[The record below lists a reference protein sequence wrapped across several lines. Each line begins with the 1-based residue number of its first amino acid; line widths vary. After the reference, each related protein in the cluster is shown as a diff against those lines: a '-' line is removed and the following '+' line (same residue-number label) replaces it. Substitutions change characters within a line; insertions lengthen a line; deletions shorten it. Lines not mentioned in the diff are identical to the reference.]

1 MNHRISLVIVWLVLF
16 IFSSNAYTFFLS
28 PRKTLRKYFPLIYTA
43 ACILMAVILLLL
55 PNRLLLYLSAFS
67 AVAII
72 FPSFFFRGTLIERTV
87 VTIIFYLSSML
98 SDMISALSGYIV
110 QTLFTEV
117 PVSGNIVLTGTPLA
131 LTVYSIIFPLTMLAS
146 RFFILPQFKRFLD
159 ILGTAFFFRI
169 TGPFLLLYLASNA
182 FITLIYSDS
191 VLLFVNLS
199 AVFFL
204 FTGFLTKYALQS
216 FNFFLAQEKGRTQ
229 LELQK
234 KQLELMAAHTKELSD
249 KYVDIR
255 RQNHDISG
263 HLTALSYLIHMERW
277 KTAIDYIDRLI
288 HTKETSL

>member
-55 PNRLLLYLSAFS
+55 PNRLVLYLSAFS

-117 PVSGNIVLTGTPLA
+117 PVSGNIVLTGTPLSSHSA
-131 LTVYSIIFPLTMLAS
+131 NLKPERTLSLSSIL
-146 RFFILPQFKRFLD
+146 
-159 ILGTAFFFRI
+159 
-169 TGPFLLLYLASNA
+169 
-182 FITLIYSDS
+182 
-191 VLLFVNLS
+191 
-199 AVFFL
+199 
-204 FTGFLTKYALQS
+204 
-216 FNFFLAQEKGRTQ
+216 
-229 LELQK
+229 
-234 KQLELMAAHTKELSD
+234 
-249 KYVDIR
+249 VDIPAFSSSEA
-255 RQNHDISG
+255 ISF
-263 HLTALSYLIHMERW
+263 M
-277 KTAIDYIDRLI
+277 
-288 HTKETSL
+288 